1 MAKIQIKS
9 EKIVPFGGIFPI
21 MEAFERWISPVIDR
35 VLGQRS
41 KLVGYQYSEII
52 RTLMCV
58 YLCGGSCVEDVTSHL
73 LRHLSHHPLLWS
85 CSSDTILRI
94 MDELKQENTTYTS
107 ETGKQYDFN
116 TADELNDL
124 LLDILVSTGQLVQ
137 GEKYDFDFDHEF
149 LETE

>member
-58 YLCGGSCVEDVTSHL
+58 YLCGGSYVEDVPSHL
-73 LRHLSHHPLLWS
+73 LRHLSHHPLLRS

-107 ETGKQYDFN
+107 KTGKQYDFN

>member
-1 MAKIQIKS
+1 
-9 EKIVPFGGIFPI
+9 

-73 LRHLSHHPLLWS
+73 LRHLSHHPLLRS

-124 LLDILVSTGQLVQ
+124 LLDILVSTGQLYRARNTTLTSTTSSLRRSSMTLSSPTRSSRV
-137 GEKYDFDFDHEF
+137 
-149 LETE
+149 TAPA

>member
-73 LRHLSHHPLLWS
+73 LRHLSHHPLLRS
-85 CSSDTILRI
+85 YSSDTILRI

>member
-9 EKIVPFGGIFPI
+9 ERIVPFGGFFPI

-58 YLCGGSCVEDVTSHL
+58 YLCGGSYVEDVTSHL
-73 LRHLSHHPLLWS
+73 LRHLSHHPLLRS
-85 CSSDTILRI
+85 CSSDTILRLSLI
-94 MDELKQENTTYTS
+94 H
-107 ETGKQYDFN
+107 
-116 TADELNDL
+116 
-124 LLDILVSTGQLVQ
+124 I
-137 GEKYDFDFDHEF
+137 
-149 LETE
+149 

>member
-1 MAKIQIKS
+1 MARSSLVCSIWQRYDFIPNIRCYQPEKS
-9 EKIVPFGGIFPI
+9 ADP
-21 MEAFERWISPVIDR
+21 R
-35 VLGQRS
+35 
-41 KLVGYQYSEII
+41 
-52 RTLMCV
+52 

-73 LRHLSHHPLLWS
+73 LRHLSHHPLLRS

>member
-1 MAKIQIKS
+1 M
-9 EKIVPFGGIFPI
+9 
-21 MEAFERWISPVIDR
+21 IDR

-149 LETE
+149 LDTE

>member
-58 YLCGGSCVEDVTSHL
+58 YLCGGSYVEDVTSHL

>member
-1 MAKIQIKS
+1 
-9 EKIVPFGGIFPI
+9 

-73 LRHLSHHPLLWS
+73 LRHLSHHPLLRS

-124 LLDILVSTGQLVQ
+124 LLDILVSTGQLYRARNTTLTSTTSSLRRSSMTLSSPIRSSRV
-137 GEKYDFDFDHEF
+137 
-149 LETE
+149 TAPA

>member
-1 MAKIQIKS
+1 M
-9 EKIVPFGGIFPI
+9 
-21 MEAFERWISPVIDR
+21 IDR

-116 TADELNDL
+116 TAD
-124 LLDILVSTGQLVQ
+124 
-137 GEKYDFDFDHEF
+137 
-149 LETE
+149 

>member
-73 LRHLSHHPLLWS
+73 LRHLSHHLLLRS

>member
-1 MAKIQIKS
+1 
-9 EKIVPFGGIFPI
+9 
-21 MEAFERWISPVIDR
+21 
-35 VLGQRS
+35 
-41 KLVGYQYSEII
+41 
-52 RTLMCV
+52 
-58 YLCGGSCVEDVTSHL
+58 
-73 LRHLSHHPLLWS
+73 
-85 CSSDTILRI
+85 

-116 TADELNDL
+116 TADEFNDL

>member
-58 YLCGGSCVEDVTSHL
+58 YLCGGSYVKDVPSHL
-73 LRHLSHHPLLWS
+73 LRHLSHHPLLRS

-107 ETGKQYDFN
+107 KTGKQYDFN